1 MHGCQYVERDN
12 RVAVAHARP
21 RSGCDG
27 VDAGSGRRCDSP
39 LPEGRIG
46 SDTLVAV
53 TATLLR
59 RLLLG
64 TAVAVPVLL
73 ASPAVAD
80 VPEGWESQPE
90 NVDPLHALLVLGGIP
105 LLLIVLITLA
115 VYLPA
120 MIRGE
125 RVAPGSQHEL
135 ESHWFGGPRQGA
147 AQLESGSAADD
158 RAAVEARDSGGGS
171 GRW

>member
-1 MHGCQYVERDN
+1 M
-12 RVAVAHARP
+12 
-21 RSGCDG
+21 
-27 VDAGSGRRCDSP
+27 
-39 LPEGRIG
+39 
-46 SDTLVAV
+46 
-53 TATLLR
+53 TATILR

-80 VPEGWESQPE
+80 VPEGWETQPE
-90 NVDPLHALLVLGGIP
+90 NVDALHALLVLGGIP
-105 LLLIVLITLA
+105 LLLFLLITLA
-115 VYLPA
+115 VYLPP

-147 AQLESGSAADD
+147 AQLESREDSADE